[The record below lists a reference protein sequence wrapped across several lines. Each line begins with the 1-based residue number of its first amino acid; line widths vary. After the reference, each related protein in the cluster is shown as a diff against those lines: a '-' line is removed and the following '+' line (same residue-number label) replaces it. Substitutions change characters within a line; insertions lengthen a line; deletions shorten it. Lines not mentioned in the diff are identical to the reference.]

1 MGRALVCALALAPS
15 CALMAGPRRAA
26 RGTRGQLS
34 MHTNIYPQ
42 FTVSDLAKAK
52 PFMDRCVEATAGEA
66 GCIYYGWTV
75 SEDGTRMMCRETYVD
90 GKAAAAHLAAAVPIV
105 GEMLDSGAVALES
118 IGVMGT
124 EADLAD
130 VKAEADKLEAGYWT
144 VWDSFENLKKKSA
157 DVAATANFC
166 TIQPT
171 FTIVDLATAEPLMK
185 ECVDATKAEKGC
197 VYYGWT
203 IKDDKLFCREAY
215 VDGDAV
221 DAHLANAVPI
231 QGRERVIRRRFDV
244 GCSRSDFQEESIHAL
259 SSSREMIARPKMS
272 QNEWKSTEII
282 TRFYKSWDVHTCL
295 TLVPP
300 GAHRRQDARLGL
312 RHARRDRVPR
322 PQGGVAQVQGG
333 RRRARRKVLRRRRVV
348 QPLQAR
354 RPASRSA
361 RVLRRRGGD
370 GLTAAPARPRSL

>member
-144 VWDSFENLKKKSA
+144 VWDSFENLKKKGS
-157 DVAATANFC
+157 DVAATENFC

-244 GCSRSDFQEESIHAL
+244 GVLEATPE
-259 SSSREMIARPKMS
+259 
-272 QNEWKSTEII
+272 
-282 TRFYKSWDVHTCL
+282 
-295 TLVPP
+295 
-300 GAHRRQDARLGL
+300 
-312 RHARRDRVPR
+312 
-322 PQGGVAQVQGG
+322 
-333 RRRARRKVLRRRRVV
+333 RRASTL
-348 QPLQAR
+348 
-354 RPASRSA
+354 
-361 RVLRRRGGD
+361 
-370 GLTAAPARPRSL
+370 